1 MEYNYPTLQEV
12 ITAITSRNQP
22 VQLVKNYDELSDAE
36 LNRIDWDNSV
46 AELKYDGVYC
56 AIMNTSDCG
65 IVVLS
70 RSGNRFY
77 FQEEVLR
84 ELLADSLV
92 MSRPL
97 EQCVGHSVLIAEL
110 INTDMSLEGLSGL
123 VNTNRTTPWTDA
135 ECMTMVQSG
144 SFMYHDCIPS
154 KFFMEGRD
162 SASYRIRRKQLE
174 YIARDSNIVQFS
186 KVSDEEQ
193 WLGFSDEVID
203 ANWEGA
209 VLKQLNAP
217 WVAGPKSINAVKRVR
232 GVHLDLRC
240 TGWALGKGK
249 RSAQVA
255 KLHFE
260 YNGKPFSADLG
271 KGWTDAKRDELTA
284 RATAWNNT
292 VTGKVFHVKGLCI
305 SSKGVIR
312 LPKVQEERV
321 DKPVADGEV

>member
-36 LNRIDWDNSV
+36 LSRIDWENSV
-46 AELKYDGVYC
+46 VELKYDGVYC

-65 IVVLS
+65 IVALS

-77 FQEEVLR
+77 FEEEVLI
-84 ELLADSLV
+84 ELLVDSLAPECSV
-92 MSRPL
+92 SNHI
-97 EQCVGHSVLIAEL
+97 GHAVLIAEL
-110 INTDMSLEGLSGL
+110 VNPKLSLEVLSGL
-123 VNTNRTTPWTDA
+123 VNTNRVTPWSDA
-135 ECMTMVQSG
+135 EFTYMSASG
-144 SFMYHDCIPS
+144 NFMYHDCIPS
-154 KFFMEGRD
+154 QLFMEGRD
-162 SASYRIRRKQLE
+162 TASYRIRRKQLE
-174 YIARDSNIVQFS
+174 YIAKDSNIVQYFKIS
-186 KVSDEEQ
+186 NEEQ
-193 WLGFSDEVID
+193 WLGFSDEAID
-203 ANWEGA
+203 SNWEGA
-209 VLKQLNAP
+209 VLKQLDAP

-271 KGWTDAKRDELTA
+271 KGWTDVKRNELTT
-284 RATAWNNT
+284 RATAEKDT

-321 DKPVADGEV
+321 DKGQPDA

>member
-36 LNRIDWDNSV
+36 LGRIDWENSV

-65 IVVLS
+65 IVALS

-77 FQEEVLR
+77 FEDEVLL
-84 ELLADSLV
+84 ELLADSIII
-92 MSRPL
+92 RGTL
-97 EQCVGHSVLIAEL
+97 EQCIGHSVLIAEL
-110 INTDMSLEGLSGL
+110 CNTDISLEGLSGL
-123 VNTNRTTPWTDA
+123 VNTNRTTPWTGI
-135 ECMTMVQSG
+135 ECATMVQSG

-154 KFFMEGRD
+154 KFFMDGRD
-162 SASYRIRRKQLE
+162 DAPYRIRRKQLE

-186 KVSDEEQ
+186 KVSDDAQ
-193 WLGFSDEVID
+193 WVGFSDEAID
-203 ANWEGA
+203 LNWEGA
-209 VLKQLNAP
+209 VLKQLDAP

-271 KGWTDAKRDELTA
+271 KGWTDAKRNELTA
-284 RATAWNNT
+284 RATAENDT

-321 DKPVADGEV
+321 DKSVADGEV

>member
-12 ITAITSRNQP
+12 IAAITSRNQP

-36 LNRIDWDNSV
+36 LGRMDWDNSV
-46 AELKYDGVYC
+46 AEHKFDGVYC

-77 FQEEVLR
+77 FDEEVLR
-84 ELLADSLV
+84 ELLADSLLICDT
-92 MSRPL
+92 L
-97 EQCVGHSVLIAEL
+97 EQCIGHSVLIAEL
-110 INTDMSLEGLSGL
+110 CNTDISLEGLSGL
-123 VNTNRTTPWTDA
+123 VNTNRTTPWTA
-135 ECMTMVQSG
+135 IECMSMVQSG
-144 SFMYHDCIPS
+144 GFMYHDCIPS
-154 KFFMEGRD
+154 GLFMRGRD
-162 SASYRIRRKQLE
+162 NASYRIRRAHLA
-174 YIARDSNIVQFS
+174 YLARDSNIVQCT
-186 KVSDEEQ
+186 KVSDDAQ
-193 WLGFSDEVID
+193 WLRFADIAIEDG
-203 ANWEGA
+203 WEGA

-284 RATAWNNT
+284 RATAENDT